1 MQNRS
6 YQTHAV
12 VEAGLIIAIIV
23 VLMLFSVYVPIFS
36 MVGIFILPIPV
47 TILYIRQ
54 NWKITLTAVFVSGII
69 IAMTYDPISALTAS
83 LMFGSTGVTL
93 GYCISHKRKFSFTIT
108 LLAIVSAIITVLNLV
123 VYVNLINKT
132 GLMGFINENLKIING
147 SMDTVNSMYLKMGV
161 NQAQLAQLKQT
172 FAIFTPDFILK
183 IIPAMLI
190 VASFISAYIN
200 YIITKSI
207 LKKLRY
213 EMKEEISFTKM
224 YINNRI
230 GTFLVVFVIIGLLLN
245 RYKMSLGGYI
255 LNSSTIVLQMA
266 LLIDGVSLAAFYL
279 RNRFRLPKAFT
290 VILILILVFSQASN
304 LLVIAG
310 LIDMVMDFRKLDPY
324 RIGKIA

>member
-6 YQTHAV
+6 YHTHAV

-54 NWKITLTAVFVSGII
+54 NWKITLTAVFVSGIL
-69 IAMTYDPISALTAS
+69 IAMTYDPISALTAT
-83 LMFGSTGVTL
+83 LMFGSTGMTL
-93 GYCISHKRKFSFTIT
+93 GYSITHEKKFSFTIT
-108 LLAIVSAIITVLNLV
+108 LLAIVSALVTVLDLV
-123 VYVNLINKT
+123 VYVYLINKT
-132 GLMGFINENLKIING
+132 GVMGFINENLKIING

-161 NQAQLAQLKQT
+161 SQAQLAQLKQT
-172 FAIFTPDFILK
+172 FAMFTPDFILK

-200 YIITKSI
+200 YVITKSI

-213 EMKEEISFTKM
+213 EMKEEISFTKI

-245 RYKMSLGGYI
+245 RYNMSSGGYV
-255 LNSSTIVLQMA
+255 LNSSTIILQMA

-279 RNRFRLPKAFT
+279 RNRLKLAKSFT
-290 VILILILVFSQASN
+290 VILILVTAFSQASN

-310 LIDMVMDFRKLDPY
+310 LIDMVMDFRKLDPF
-324 RIGKIA
+324 RINKIA